1 VKRIAIDRAGN
12 QTTVTVSRWPSADA
26 PYQISTSAPSA
37 DTSALPGPLKKAI
50 NRRNQRGG
58 AAKGRVLYA
67 EQPGLSGRRITVGA
81 LILHISERCE
91 PEIVNL
97 GVTDSKVGEDRQ
109 QLIATMLACVT
120 RIAIECNCSSV
131 TWLVHSEKAA
141 KAAAAFGFRR
151 LRRGRN
157 PPRGTIR
164 LARQLQK

>member
-1 VKRIAIDRAGN
+1 M
-12 QTTVTVSRWPSADA
+12 
-26 PYQISTSAPSA
+26 
-37 DTSALPGPLKKAI
+37 
-50 NRRNQRGG
+50 
-58 AAKGRVLYA
+58 
-67 EQPGLSGRRITVGA
+67 GA